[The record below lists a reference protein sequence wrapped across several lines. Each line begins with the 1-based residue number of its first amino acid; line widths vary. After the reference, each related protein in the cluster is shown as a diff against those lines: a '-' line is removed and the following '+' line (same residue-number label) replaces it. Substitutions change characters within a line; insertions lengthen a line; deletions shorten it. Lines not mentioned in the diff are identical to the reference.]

1 MSLYTLFLSA
11 HILGALTTL
20 LLSGLAVFALTKKQS
35 QHYQFSAYALAFAAV
50 FQTLTGA
57 MLAVLSPE
65 ITALSLCD
73 NLAFYIT
80 PIAVLELMLI
90 SRMRSFESTV
100 SVPRI
105 AVPMLGS
112 VAAFCVLVVV
122 GV

>member
-1 MSLYTLFLSA
+1 MTLYALLLSS
-11 HILGALTTL
+11 HILGALATFVL
-20 LLSGLAVFALTKKQS
+20 GGFVIFALTKKQTE
-35 QHYQFSAYALAFAAV
+35 HYQLSAYALAFAAV

-80 PIAVLELMLI
+80 PIALLELVLI
-90 SRMRSFESTV
+90 SRLRSFESTV

-112 VAAFCVLVVV
+112 VAAFCFLIVA